1 MDDTFLLNR
10 DLDFNETGFTCN
22 SEKFVLWTSVTI
34 KLLDP
39 LKLFLDPRDHFAVCL
54 PKNDPGKS
62 IYRGDLEELIVRDF
76 GFQGRSYI
84 PTSFIER

>member
-22 SEKFVLWTSVTI
+22 SEKFVLWTSVTN
-34 KLLDP
+34 
-39 LKLFLDPRDHFAVCL
+39 KLFLDERDHFALCH

-62 IYRGDLEELIVRDF
+62 IFRGDLVELIVRDF